1 MKEIKAFIH
10 PHRTAAV
17 IQALRESGACDAQAG
32 AACFHIAI
40 SQVQCVHAT
49 GDSSQQHYSVELGEP
64 VVLQTKL
71 ELACEDDA
79 ADALVD
85 LIVRTGHAGQPC
97 SGWVHVSTLD
107 RRVPIL

>member
-17 IQALRESGACDAQAG
+17 IQALRDSGVCDTQAEQV
-32 AACFHIAI
+32 CFHIAI

-49 GDSSQQHYSVELGEP
+49 GDSTQQHYSVELGEP

-71 ELACEDDA
+71 ELVCDDEA
-79 ADALVD
+79 ADVLVD
-85 LIVRTGHAGQPC
+85 LIVRHGHAGQ
-97 SGWVHVSTLD
+97 TLSL
-107 RRVPIL
+107 IHI

>member
-1 MKEIKAFIH
+1 
-10 PHRTAAV
+10 
-17 IQALRESGACDAQAG
+17 
-32 AACFHIAI
+32 
-40 SQVQCVHAT
+40 VHAT

-97 SGWVHVSTLD
+97 SGWVHVSTLE
-107 RRVPIL
+107 RRVPIS

>member
-17 IQALRESGACDAQAG
+17 IQALRESGLCDQPAG
-32 AACFHIAI
+32 ASCFHIAI

-49 GDSSQQHYSVELGEP
+49 SDGTLQHYSVELGEP

-71 ELACEDDA
+71 ELVCNDEA
-79 ADALVD
+79 ADLLVE
-85 LIVRTGHAGQPC
+85 LIVRHGHTGQAC
-97 SGWVHVSTLD
+97 SGWVHVHTLE
-107 RRVPIL
+107 RREPIS

>member
-17 IQALRESGACDAQAG
+17 IQALRESEACDAQAG
-32 AACFHIAI
+32 AACIHIAI

-49 GDSSQQHYSVELGEP
+49 SDSTQQHYSVELGEP

-71 ELACEDDA
+71 ELVCEDDA

-85 LIVRTGHAGQPC
+85 LIVRNGHAGQPC

>member
-97 SGWVHVSTLD
+97 SGWVHVSTLE
-107 RRVPIL
+107 RRVPIS

>member
-17 IQALRESGACDAQAG
+17 IQALRESGACDTNAG
-32 AACFHIAI
+32 ASCFHIAI

-49 GDSSQQHYSVELGEP
+49 SDGSQHYSVELAEP

-71 ELACEDDA
+71 ELVCEDDT
-79 ADALVD
+79 ADLLVD
-85 LIVRTGHAGQPC
+85 LIVRHGHAGQVC
-97 SGWVHVSTLD
+97 SGWVHVHVLE
-107 RRVPIL
+107 RRIPIG